1 MLGDAALLATT
12 TIVFFRAAVFD
23 DLPLFQTYSP
33 FSRAIS
39 GFSVVDKP
47 RQTRKVS
54 SQVHISKSERR
65 NAIFAVTLRS
75 GTDIA
80 VWISSNHLRSH

>member
-12 TIVFFRAAVFD
+12 TKVFFRTPSFD
-23 DLPLFQTYSP
+23 DLSLFQTYSP

-39 GFSVVDKP
+39 GFSVVDKLRKP
-47 RQTRKVS
+47 RKVN
-54 SQVHISKSERR
+54 SQVHIAKSERR

-75 GTDIA
+75 GNDIA
-80 VWISSNHLRSH
+80 VWLSGNHPL